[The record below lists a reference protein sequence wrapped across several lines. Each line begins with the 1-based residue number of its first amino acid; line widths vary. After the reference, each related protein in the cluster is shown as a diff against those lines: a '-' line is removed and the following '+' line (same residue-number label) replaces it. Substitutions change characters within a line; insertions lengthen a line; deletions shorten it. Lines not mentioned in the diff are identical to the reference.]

1 MSTMVAT
8 FSNNTPPS
16 VMRNG
21 VKNMATTQQLKPEL
35 EAIVEDILGLRALAD
50 TTGFMT
56 FKSQRDILAQL
67 TPADQAAV
75 GRALAKREKE
85 QTK

>member
-1 MSTMVAT
+1 MLATYSTSAIEKGEVMV
-8 FSNNTPPS
+8 
-16 VMRNG
+16 
-21 VKNMATTQQLKPEL
+21 TTQLRPEL
-35 EAIVEDILGLRALAD
+35 EQIVDDIFGLRALAS

-67 TPADQAAV
+67 TPKDQAAV
-75 GRALAKREKE
+75 GRAIAMREKH

>member
-1 MSTMVAT
+1 LAT
-8 FSNNTPPS
+8 
-16 VMRNG
+16 
-21 VKNMATTQQLKPEL
+21 
-35 EAIVEDILGLRALAD
+35 

-67 TPADQAAV
+67 TPKDQAAV
-75 GRALAKREKE
+75 GRALATREKQ

>member
-1 MSTMVAT
+1 MSTATYQAPTLEGAVMVT
-8 FSNNTPPS
+8 TPT
-16 VMRNG
+16 R
-21 VKNMATTQQLKPEL
+21 QLKPEL
-35 EAIVEDILGLRALAD
+35 EQIVEDILGLRALAT

-67 TPADQAAV
+67 TPKDQAAV
-75 GRALAKREKE
+75 GRALATREKQ